1 MTDIDMSLAGT
12 IADVISTDPDEFR
25 TRVPERLPNRYHPDR
40 LDGPIDAA
48 PLPPASALEGMGGS
62 LEDRERTLVWELW
75 TLNPGV
81 GMTITRPAYQD
92 TPILYVNQ
100 RFREIT
106 GYSMAEL
113 RGQNPRV
120 LQGPDTDSAAIAALR
135 EAVSIWEGV
144 TVTLRNYRRDGT
156 PFENQ
161 VTLVPIADETGTIGN
176 WLGIQEP
183 TTDR

>member
-1 MTDIDMSLAGT
+1 MIDIDMSLAGT
-12 IADVISTDPDEFR
+12 IADVISTDAHEFR
-25 TRVPERLPNRYHPDR
+25 TRVLDRLPNRYHPDR
-40 LDGPIDAA
+40 LDAPIDAA
-48 PLPPASALEGMGGS
+48 PLPSASALEGMGGA
-62 LEDRERTLVWELW
+62 LEDRERTLVWALW
-75 TLNPGV
+75 ALDPGV

-100 RFREIT
+100 TFREIT

-113 RGQNPRV
+113 CGQNPRR
-120 LQGPDTDSAAIAALR
+120 LQGSDTDPAAIAALR

-156 PFENQ
+156 PFQNQ

-183 TTDR
+183 ATGR

>member
-1 MTDIDMSLAGT
+1 MTNIDMSLAGT

-25 TRVPERLPNRYHPDR
+25 TRVPDLLPNRYHPDR
-40 LDGPIDAA
+40 LDAPIDAA
-48 PLPPASALEGMGGS
+48 PLPPASALEEMGGP
-62 LEDRERTLVWELW
+62 LEAREQILIWELW
-75 TLNPGV
+75 VLDPGV

-100 RFREIT
+100 AFRAIT

-113 RGQNPRV
+113 RGQNPRL
-120 LQGPDTDSAAIAALR
+120 LQGSDTDPAAIAALR

-183 TTDR
+183 IADR